1 MNIDKENSPII
12 PKRSFPTIRNTVL
25 LNKDNNHIKMNERMV
40 IKTAK
45 SLNKEKYMLDKLNK
59 QIESLQEK
67 ESALKKEFKE
77 ITQNLQNSK
86 LKEQEMK
93 EENTKIKQMAEEEI
107 MKNRKDHNELTM
119 LREMKKN
126 LQKEL
131 NRAIQEN
138 LTAKYNLESI
148 KENKKL
154 VESNLNSLQS
164 TYNQLAAD
172 KERLNNE
179 LLAAK
184 QEYDELMQ
192 MYELKKNEDAQL
204 RNLYNFHFNK

>member
-1 MNIDKENSPII
+1 
-12 PKRSFPTIRNTVL
+12 
-25 LNKDNNHIKMNERMV
+25 MV

-45 SLNKEKYMLDKLNK
+45 SLNREKYMLDKLNK

-67 ESALKKEFKE
+67 ETNLKKEFKE
-77 ITQNLQNSK
+77 ITENLQNSK

-107 MKNRKDHNELTM
+107 MKNKKDHNELTM
-119 LREMKKN
+119 LRELKQK

-138 LTAKYNLESI
+138 LNAKYNLEAV

-154 VESNLNSLQS
+154 VESNLNSLQD
-164 TYNQLAAD
+164 TYNQLISD

-179 LLAAK
+179 LLQAK

-192 MYELKKNEDAQL
+192 MYEIKKNEDAQL

>member
-1 MNIDKENSPII
+1 
-12 PKRSFPTIRNTVL
+12 
-25 LNKDNNHIKMNERMV
+25 MNERMV

-154 VESNLNSLQS
+154 VESYLNSLQS